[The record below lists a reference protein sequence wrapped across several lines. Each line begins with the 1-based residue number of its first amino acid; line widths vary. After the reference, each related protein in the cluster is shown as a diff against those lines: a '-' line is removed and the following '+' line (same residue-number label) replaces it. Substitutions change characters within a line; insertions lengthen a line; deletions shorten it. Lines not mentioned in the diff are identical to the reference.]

1 MIWFD
6 FDARRHPWFIPDFA
20 IPKFRIFFYGIQHLT
35 SGVWELGKAART
47 AEIDHRRIY
56 SLRLI
61 VTVFVV
67 VVRYT
72 KCGSGVLYSS
82 TLEPSN
88 KFQCQD
94 LLIHWLPLS
103 PVCCLKHGSKIYR
116 VDLRSSFP
124 LEPIFTEFCTFL
136 YLTQQV
142 EEDDRAQ

>member
-47 AEIDHRRIY
+47 AEIDHRRLY
-56 SLRLI
+56 SLRLSDRVCSSCTI
-61 VTVFVV
+61 YKMRIRCTI
-67 VVRYT
+67 
-72 KCGSGVLYSS
+72 YSS